1 MALTLRERNQ
11 IFAAIN
17 EGGIHPSGF
26 TFEDYA
32 ARRPGW
38 PTDVTIR
45 HSATGSAFKISD
57 SQIEWSVT
65 DGPRAQ
71 LQSWASW
78 TGLLDAVRDW
88 AREVRYVAETP
99 DYWEEL
105 KRIPEIL
112 GAAQAGTAGNARFT
126 ADEQAEIAH
135 RIEAVKGQTRA
146 MPELTSEQASGIEQK
161 LDELMEASEHVR
173 RKDWITMLYGAAFAM
188 VVNDSIPAHVVQSIM
203 TLLIT
208 GVAHMYGLGGMPPS
222 LPYG

>member
-1 MALTLRERNQ
+1 MLVYYAAREVREIFATADDRDDDGARGDAGLRTIFPVALTLRERNQ
-11 IFAAIN
+11 IFDAIN

-65 DGPRAQ
+65 DGPRAK

-78 TGLLDAVRDW
+78 AGLLDAVRDW
-88 AREVRYVAETP
+88 ARGVRCVSGNP

-105 KRIPEIL
+105 RRVREIL
-112 GAAQAGTAGNARFT
+112 GAAHTGAAGNARFT
-126 ADEQAEIAH
+126 ADEQAEMAH

-146 MPELTSEQASGIEQK
+146 MPELTSNRPRTSGR
-161 LDELMEASEHVR
+161 S
-173 RKDWITMLYGAAFAM
+173 WT
-188 VVNDSIPAHVVQSIM
+188 S
-203 TLLIT
+203 
-208 GVAHMYGLGGMPPS
+208 
-222 LPYG
+222 